1 MSKIINK
8 FKVVS
13 CSLSIFSIFGQFLS
27 SAKKKL
33 LIFTKNLKK
42 LFYAFL
48 SHKISILNEKIF
60 SDNFLDNF
68 WTI

>member
-8 FKVVS
+8 FKAVS

-27 SAKKKL
+27 LAKKKL